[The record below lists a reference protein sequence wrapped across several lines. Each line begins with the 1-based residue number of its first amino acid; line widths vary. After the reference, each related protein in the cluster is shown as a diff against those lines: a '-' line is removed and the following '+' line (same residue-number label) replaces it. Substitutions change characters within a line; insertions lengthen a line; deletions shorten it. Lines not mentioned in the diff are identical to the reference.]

1 MEDTGLEWAK
11 GAAHTAHTA
20 HTARTAVSL
29 QGIVSSLTAD
39 TEIVMSVSNNER

>member
-20 HTARTAVSL
+20 HTAVSL